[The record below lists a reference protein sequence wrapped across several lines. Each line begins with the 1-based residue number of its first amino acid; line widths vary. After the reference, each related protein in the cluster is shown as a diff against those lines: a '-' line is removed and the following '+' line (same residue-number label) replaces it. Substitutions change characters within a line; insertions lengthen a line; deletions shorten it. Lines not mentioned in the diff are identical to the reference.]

1 MAPPVDVGDP
11 VESDELAAV
20 IGRAALRLP
29 GPVVWPV
36 LDDDEMARFV
46 GLMGPEWVARNLRK
60 FAIEVERGLASL
72 DAASPS
78 ELAGIAHAMIMMAA
92 HCGFI
97 ELLNAANLVQR
108 EARRGFGSDHVA
120 ELRAAGERALAVMR
134 S

>member
-1 MAPPVDVGDP
+1 
-11 VESDELAAV
+11 
-20 IGRAALRLP
+20 
-29 GPVVWPV
+29 
-36 LDDDEMARFV
+36 
-46 GLMGPEWVARNLRK
+46 
-60 FAIEVERGLASL
+60 
-72 DAASPS
+72 
-78 ELAGIAHAMIMMAA
+78 MIMMAA